1 MRTLLVLAPHPELA
15 EVVRSVLNP
24 EQYRVLHRLNLEE
37 AAPLVGARTFDAC
50 LLDVELVP
58 AQAIWL
64 IEKLRRDLPDC
75 PLLVFVGAKPWEWE
89 EDAYVQ
95 GVAYVLN
102 KPVRGRMLNA
112 LLQRLWEKPPITAL
126 APVSHAPALR
136 RHELREIAKPAE
148 LAPAQHALAVLRNF
162 SGILTHS
169 LRAEAMLREF
179 LLQLR
184 EILGVNRAAIFLR
197 QPFGIFAGAAP
208 PEQSRGLRSACA
220 IGLPAGLLEHFEL
233 SFETGI
239 GGYLF
244 RHGRI
249 LRKESDEALGDVGVQ
264 KEFELLGAQ
273 VAIPILDRETLIGVA
288 AFDGRVTGEPLVNG
302 ELQLTFHLLE
312 ELGLAVK
319 NIWLHDQLASNH
331 GMMTD
336 ILRELS
342 SACVVVNRDLVV
354 LHANKTARQYF
365 AAPGRRSADLEF
377 TDLPQIIGS
386 KVYQV
391 LRTGTGLLPFR
402 FQPPDS
408 PGTTYHVTI
417 VPFQRNSSA
426 LPASVLLM
434 VEDRTQSDQLQ
445 RLEIEAAN
453 LRLVKT
459 MADRLAHEIGNA
471 LVPLSTHQQLLSD
484 KYRDPE
490 FRASLDI
497 ALADGVKRISRLIN
511 QMRFLARDAVLA
523 REAFPLAP
531 LIDEAFL
538 EAQKHQP
545 AKSAKKPETGSPPII
560 LAGDRTAL
568 KHALAEIMLNALQAN
583 PSDARVGVRTQ
594 TEPGTDGTQWLHL
607 DIQDNGLGFAP
618 DAAKRALDPFFTTRN
633 VGLGL
638 GLTVARKIIETHH
651 GRLVISA
658 PQNSEHG
665 VVRVSLPLEA
675 A

>member
-1 MRTLLVLAPHPELA
+1 MKTLLVLAPHPETA
-15 EVVRSVLNP
+15 EAVRSALNP
-24 EQYRVLHRLNLEE
+24 EEYRVLHRLSLEE
-37 AAPLVGARTFDAC
+37 ADPLVGARMFDAC
-50 LLDVELVP
+50 LLDVELVQV
-58 AQAIWL
+58 QAIWM
-64 IEKLRRDLPDC
+64 IEKLRRALPDC

-95 GVAYVLN
+95 GVACVLS

-112 LLQRLWEKPPITAL
+112 ILQRLWDKPAVTTL
-126 APVSHAPALR
+126 APLPRPPALR
-136 RHELREIAKPAE
+136 RPGSWDLPKPAE
-148 LAPAQHALAVLRNF
+148 PASAHHALAVLRNF

-169 LRAEAMLREF
+169 LQADAMLRQF

-197 QPFGIFAGAAP
+197 QPFGNFAGAAP

-239 GGYLF
+239 GGFLF
-244 RHGRI
+244 RQGRI
-249 LRKESDEALGDVGVQ
+249 LRKDSEEALGDVGVQ

-319 NIWLHDQLASNH
+319 NIWLHDQLAANH
-331 GMMTD
+331 EMMTG

-342 SACVVVNRDLVV
+342 SACVVVNRDLAV

-365 AAPGRRSADLEF
+365 APPGRRNADLEF
-377 TDLPQIIGS
+377 TDLPQVIGS

-391 LRTGTGLLPFR
+391 LKTGTGLVPFR

-408 PGTTYHVTI
+408 PGSSYQVTI

-434 VEDRTQSDQLQ
+434 VEDRTQSEQLQ

-471 LVPLSTHQQLLSD
+471 LVPLSTHQQLLAD

-497 ALADGVKRISRLIN
+497 ALAEGVKRISRLIN
-511 QMRFLARDAVLA
+511 QMRFLARDTVLA

-531 LIDEAFL
+531 LIDEAFQ

-545 AKSAKKPETGSPPII
+545 VKSAKKPETGSVPII
-560 LAGDRTAL
+560 LEGDRTAL

-583 PSDARVGVRTQ
+583 PTDAKIGIRAQ
-594 TEPGTDGTQWLHL
+594 TETGAGGTQWLHL
-607 DIQDNGLGFAP
+607 DIQDNGAGFAP
-618 DAAKRALDPFFTTRN
+618 EAAKRALDPFFTTRN

-651 GRLVISA
+651 GKLVIGD
-658 PQNSEHG
+658 PQNGEHG
-665 VVRVSLPLEA
+665 VVRISLPLEST
-675 A
+675 